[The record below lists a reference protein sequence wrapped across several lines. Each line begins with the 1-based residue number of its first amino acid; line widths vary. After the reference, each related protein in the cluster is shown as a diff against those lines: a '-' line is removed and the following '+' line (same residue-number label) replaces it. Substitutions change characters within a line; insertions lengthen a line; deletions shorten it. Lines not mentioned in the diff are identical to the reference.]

1 MENQIQESYTPG
13 SACQSKQGDISRKPE
28 KQSPTAVGIIAEYNP
43 FHNGHAYQIQKAR
56 ELSGADYCVVV
67 MSGDFVQRGAPAIFD
82 KYTRTKMALL
92 SGADLVLEIPP
103 VFAASSAEDFSA
115 CGVSML
121 DRLGVV
127 SHLCFGSECG
137 DIDIL
142 RSLADILYREPEEFS
157 RLMKEYLKQ
166 GNTYPQA
173 RAMALAD
180 FFKEDNRNQF
190 PDFDDVLSSP
200 NNILGIEY
208 CKAIQK
214 RNSSLIPVT
223 IKRQGKDYHD
233 MELADHSDAVS
244 GNCTALCPPFAGD
257 TCSFAFSSASA
268 IRKAVK
274 ETGSGIS
281 SSLKS
286 QVPPAVWE
294 LMAETTPMFLDDFS
308 ALLSYRLLELH
319 RHQIPFERFGDVSSE
334 LAVRIDR
341 QLLDFASFENRIQA
355 LKTRQYTY
363 TRISRCLL
371 HILLH
376 MTEEDIRFRK
386 QHDYLSYIRVLGFRK
401 DAAGLLKAIKKASAM
416 PFITKTADASRILD
430 SDSYQEFLS
439 DLFCS
444 HIYQSAAEQK
454 SGILRKNEYTQ
465 SVILV

>member
-1 MENQIQESYTPG
+1 MENLQKASNRS
-13 SACQSKQGDISRKPE
+13 SA
-28 KQSPTAVGIIAEYNP
+28 AVGIIAEYNP
-43 FHNGHAYQIQKAR
+43 FHNGHAYQIRKAR
-56 ELSGADYCVVV
+56 ELSGAGYCVVV

-92 SGADLVLEIPP
+92 SGADLVLEMPP
-103 VFAASSAEDFSA
+103 VFAASSAEDFAS

-142 RSLADILYREPEEFS
+142 QSLADILHREPEEFS
-157 RLMKEYLKQ
+157 MRMKGYLKQ
-166 GNTYPQA
+166 GYTYPHA

-180 FFKEDNRNQF
+180 FFKQGNPF
-190 PDFDDVLSSP
+190 PNFDDVLSSP

-233 MELADHSDAVS
+233 LELADGSDTVS
-244 GNCTALCPPFAGD
+244 GGRTALFPSFSDD
-257 TCSFAFSSASA
+257 TCCSVFSSASA

-319 RHQIPFERFGDVSSE
+319 RRQIPFERFGDVSGE
-334 LAVRIDR
+334 LAARIER
-341 QLLDFASFENRIQA
+341 QLLDFSSFENRIQA

-371 HILLH
+371 HILLD
-376 MTEEDIRFRK
+376 MTEEDIRSRK
-386 QHDYLSYIRVLGFRK
+386 RRDYLSYIRVLGFRK
-401 DAAGLLKAIKKASAM
+401 DAEGLLKAIKKASAM

-430 SDSYQEFLS
+430 PDSYQEFLN

-444 HIYQSAAEQK
+444 HVYQSAAKQK

>member
-1 MENQIQESYTPG
+1 MKQEY
-13 SACQSKQGDISRKPE
+13 ILRKPE
-28 KQSPTAVGIIAEYNP
+28 HRPPTAVGIIAEYNP
-43 FHNGHAYQIQKAR
+43 FHNGHAYQLQKAR
-56 ELSGADYCVVV
+56 ELSGADYCVVA

-82 KYTRTKMALL
+82 KYTRTRMALL
-92 SGADLVLEIPP
+92 SGADLVLEMPP
-103 VFAASSAEDFSA
+103 VFAACSAEDFAA

-137 DIDIL
+137 DISLL
-142 RSLADILYREPEEFS
+142 RNLADILCREPEEFS
-157 RLMKEYLKQ
+157 QLLKGYLKQ

-173 RAMALAD
+173 RARALAD
-180 FFKEDNRNQF
+180 FLKEGGRNLSH
-190 PDFDDVLSSP
+190 DFDNVLSSP

-208 CKAIQK
+208 CKAIQR
-214 RNSSLIPVT
+214 RNSALIPITVR
-223 IKRQGKDYHD
+223 RQGKDYHD
-233 MELADHSDAVS
+233 LELMDCSDAVS
-244 GNCTALCPPFAGD
+244 GSWTSPDSSFTGN
-257 TCSFAFSSASA
+257 TCGSAFSSASA
-268 IRKAVK
+268 IRKALK
-274 ETGSGIS
+274 ENEGGICEP
-281 SSLKS
+281 LKS

-294 LMAETTPMFLDDFS
+294 LMREATPVFPDDFS

-319 RHQIPFERFGDVSSE
+319 RHQIPLARFGDVSGE
-334 LAVRIDR
+334 LAARIER
-341 QLLDFASFENRIQA
+341 QLLDFTSFENRIQA

-363 TRISRCLL
+363 TRISRSLL

-386 QHDYLSYIRVLGFRK
+386 QHDYLSYIRVLGFRR
-401 DAAGLLKAIKKASAM
+401 DAGELLKAIKKASAM

-430 SDSYQEFLS
+430 PDSYQEFLS